1 MPCVWRAG
9 ARRAA
14 QRHVQVSQRLASAPT
29 IARFISSQPRP
40 PLLKLEDALLKSLA
54 PTSIDSSSAGS
65 PSSLHWKV
73 NDFGA
78 DECWAIVAPASEQ
91 GGAVRRE
98 LIDIL
103 SGRLCPRTSTFNA
116 QHPPVHPFLL
126 DPTQPNVPPRSS
138 SQAIKHVSFATKM
151 GSTSSSGDFTNYI
164 ARYGAIREQDR
175 VTLYERLMD
184 LLDCPVGLVAATK
197 LVPDPFAPA
206 DAANQVGRFKYKS
219 DTERQAALSKAQ
231 HAHEVI
237 KQMAPLLLINDE
249 LLHRPV
255 IALSNG
261 QTRRARILSSLI
273 TGAELVVLE
282 EPFSGIDVATR
293 KRLGDLFAQL
303 HAGRR
308 PRLVLVL
315 REQDSIPDLVTHV
328 LKVDDRGIITSLG
341 PRAHGSTNNVSS
353 TSKEPKEGGHA
364 VVLSNSS
371 NGIGRGDTSSPPYIA
386 LHSVSIQYGDKVVLD
401 SINLSLHPGMRLVLA
416 GDNGSGKTTLLAL
429 LLGDHPKSFSF
440 PGSSLSLFSHARDH
454 PSNARALLNRRMGH
468 LSPELFNAFPRKP
481 PTAGG
486 LTVGEVVAS
495 GFENV
500 FARRSYTDA
509 QKQRV
514 WSLLALFADLIKTPQ
529 NTLLRDDIHTLS
541 DRAFAQLSHG
551 SQAVVLF
558 LRAVVGNP
566 QVLVLDEPFQG
577 MDRRQVERTRAFLDR
592 PEQFAV
598 GNSDAEREADV
609 EQRRRMA
616 VVLVSHYESE
626 WPTSFGELLRLSD
639 GKVVE
644 RI

>member
-1 MPCVWRAG
+1 MRAIIPCAWRAG

-14 QRHVQVSQRLASAPT
+14 QFHPRASRT
-29 IARFISSQPRP
+29 IASTPSLARFNSTQARP
-40 PLLKLEDALLKSLA
+40 PLLKLQDAQLKTLA
-54 PTSIDSSSAGS
+54 SIDAS
-65 PSSLHWKV
+65 PLHWTV
-73 NDFGA
+73 NDAGT
-78 DECWAIVAPASEQ
+78 DECWAIIAPASEQ

-103 SGRLCPRTSTFNA
+103 AGRLRPRRSTSST
-116 QHPPVHPFLL
+116 QHPPVHPFLSSPAHA
-126 DPTQPNVPPRSS
+126 DAVAPRSS
-138 SQAIKHVSFATKM
+138 SHAIKHVSFATKM
-151 GSTSSSGDFTNYI
+151 GATSSAGDFTNYA
-164 ARYGAIREQDR
+164 ARYGAIREEDR
-175 VTLYERLMD
+175 VTLYERLME

-206 DAANQVGRFKYKS
+206 DAPDQVGRFKYAS
-219 DTERQAALSKAQ
+219 DTQREAALAKAQ
-231 HAHEVI
+231 HADKVI
-237 KQMAPLLLINDE
+237 RQMAPLLLITDE

-282 EPFSGIDVATR
+282 EPFSGIDVGTR
-293 KRLGDLFAQL
+293 QRLGDLFAQL

-315 REQDSIPDLVTHV
+315 REQDAIPDLVTHV
-328 LKVDDRGIITSLG
+328 LTVDDRGSITWLG
-341 PRAHGSTNNVSS
+341 PRHSS
-353 TSKEPKEGGHA
+353 ESDTASPSSGNEPKQGGHH
-364 VVLSNSS
+364 VVLSNARA
-371 NGIGRGDTSSPPYIA
+371 GIGQGDASVPALIA

-401 SINLSLHPGMRLVLA
+401 NISLSLHPGVRLVLA

-440 PGSSLSLFSHARDH
+440 RATSLSLFSHARDH

-481 PTAGG
+481 LAAGG

-500 FARRSYTDA
+500 FARRSYSA
-509 QKQRV
+509 IQRERV
-514 WSLLALFADLIKTPQ
+514 WAVLQHFADLIKTPHGMSLQ
-529 NTLLRDDIHTLS
+529 DDIQTLS

-577 MDRRQVERTRAFLDR
+577 MDRKQVLRARAYIDHPDR
-592 PEQFAV
+592 FAV
-598 GNSDAEREADV
+598 GRTEEERRADC
-609 EQRRRMA
+609 EQRRSMA

-626 WPTSFGELLRLSD
+626 WPTSFGALLRLSE
-639 GKVVE
+639 GRVVE